1 MKKAGTLSLYMPD
14 LFNQVQK
21 MTSLSY
27 RGLCDEM
34 RPIMNTPGYF
44 TIDDH
49 DMLAPQL
56 VKFTEKANEYA
67 RVIEERFSER
77 MAWQIDEMQQE
88 EYEFDGNP
96 DEDES

>member
-1 MKKAGTLSLYMPD
+1 MQRT
-14 LFNQVQK
+14 
-21 MTSLSY
+21 THLSY

-56 VKFTEKANEYA
+56 VKFTEKANECA

-77 MAWQIDEMQQE
+77 AAWQTDTMQQE
-88 EYEFDGNP
+88 ECEFDGNP